1 MHAHHKTLLAE
12 IEKHQ
17 RKRLH
22 SQANDSYLSSGHR
35 YYDVSVPARRA
46 MSKAW
51 LKANRGIGDK
61 EFIAVLDSL
70 MLGQSHEE
78 KTVAC
83 ILLACH
89 AQGRAAVGPKKLD
102 TWLNDLVGW
111 AEVDSLCQNVFTAEE
126 VLDDS
131 KRWEAFIRKLARD
144 KNINKRRAALVF
156 LTGPVRYS
164 ADKRLAAVAFD
175 VVEVL
180 KGERDIIIT
189 KAVSWLLR
197 SLTENHKRAVADY
210 IGRNRDSLPAIA
222 VRETMQKVPTGRK

>member
-12 IEKHQ
+12 IRKHQ
-17 RKRLH
+17 RRRVH
-22 SQANDSYLSSGHR
+22 TQANDSYLSSGHH

-51 LKANRGIGDK
+51 LKANKGIPDK
-61 EFIAVLDSL
+61 EFIAAVDSL
-70 MLGQSHEE
+70 MLGKSHEE

-89 AQGRAAVGPKKLD
+89 APGRAGIRTKKLD
-102 TWLNDLVGW
+102 AWLDQLVGW
-111 AEVDSLCQNVFTAEE
+111 AEIDSLCQNVFRAEE
-126 VLDDS
+126 VLTDWTA
-131 KRWEAFIRKLARD
+131 WERFIRRLARD

-164 ADKRLAAVAFD
+164 SDKRLAEMAFD
-175 VVEVL
+175 VVDIL

-197 SLTENHKRAVADY
+197 SLAENHKRAVTGY
-210 IGRNRDSLPAIA
+210 IARNRDTLPAIA
-222 VRETMQKVPTGRK
+222 VRETTRKIKTGRK

>member
-1 MHAHHKTLLAE
+1 MHSHHKTLLAE
-12 IEKHQ
+12 IKTHQ
-17 RKRLH
+17 RRRSH
-22 SQANDSYLSSGHR
+22 SQANDSYLSSGHD

-51 LKANRGIGDK
+51 LKANRGIADK

-70 MLGQSHEE
+70 VQGKSHEE

-83 ILLACH
+83 ILLAYH
-89 AQGRAAVGPKKLD
+89 APGRAAAGPKKLNA
-102 TWLNDLVGW
+102 WLDHLVGW
-111 AEVDSLCQNVFTAEE
+111 AEIDSLCQNVYPAEE
-126 VLDDS
+126 VLDDW
-131 KRWEAFIRKLARD
+131 KRWEVFVRKLSRD
-144 KNINKRRAALVF
+144 KNINKRRAALVL

-164 ADKRLAAVAFD
+164 ADKRLAVLAFE
-175 VVEVL
+175 VVETL

-210 IGRNRDSLPAIA
+210 INRNRQSLPAIA
-222 VRETMQKVPTGRK
+222 VRETTRKIETGRK